1 MHFTLGDKIK
11 GIRMANDMSQEEL
24 SFLLEVSP
32 AIVSSWERNGSKP
45 NGLSMFKLQTL
56 FSLSKEFF
64 FTDSLH

>member
-1 MHFTLGDKIK
+1 
-11 GIRMANDMSQEEL
+11 MANDMSQEEL